1 MDPLLGTQFPFATL
15 FFAVIFTTWYGGLRP
30 AVAAVVLGAVAVDV
44 LPMPPYGWFQLATDS
59 ERYGLLL
66 YLITGFGISVLGGK
80 MHSGYEDAASRL
92 EASRLAE
99 RNSRAFNLELEARVA
114 DRTARL
120 SEQAQILDLAHDTIF
135 IRDVNDR
142 VIYWNEGAT
151 RLYGFSKDEAM
162 GEIAHL
168 LLATQFPQPLEVI
181 RLHVLAHGSWS
192 GELVHRRRDGTL
204 VNVAS
209 NWTLRRDA
217 SSRPVSTIE
226 MNFDITERKKAEM
239 EKEKSRLQLNAIFRN
254 SRDGIMVLEAVRDA
268 DGMLKDLAFVMVNPA
283 AEILARSNASELTD
297 QRLCEKVPSVISDG
311 LFEKYARTIAENTD
325 LELDYETSRD
335 GKPRWLRISA
345 VKMGDG
351 LVVSYRDITAK
362 KLAENQRQLLVSRLG
377 VATGILRVGVWEWDV
392 ATQAVQW
399 DERMY
404 ETYGL
409 PADMAINYDVW
420 SNAVVPEDLPGA
432 AAELRRAIDS
442 KSQNSMEFRIRLP
455 NGGIRHIQS
464 AYGTILDDSGEVARV
479 VGVNTDVTERRK
491 SEERF
496 QLVVEAE
503 PNAMVLVGPDGLM
516 TLVNTQ
522 AEKLFGY
529 SRSQLLGQPVEMLL
543 PERLRIDHRR
553 HRSEFN
559 GAWVARDAGEQK
571 DLYALRSD
579 GVEVPVEIGLNPI
592 HTEEGRSV
600 LASVVDITER
610 SKVEGYLKLLSTLIE
625 SAKDYAIFMLDAGGC
640 VLTWNQ
646 GAERI
651 KGYTRDEILGKH
663 LSSFYT
669 VEDVKLGRP
678 ENGLR
683 IARDQGRFED
693 EGWRVRKDGST
704 FWASGLITAVYNQ
717 RGELR
722 GFSKITRDRTEQR
735 ITEERFQTVV
745 EASPSALVMV
755 SHDGLITLVNRQTER
770 LLGYDRAELLG
781 RNVEMLVPAR
791 LRATH
796 REQRNAFN
804 QSPAARAM
812 GAGANLIALRKDGYE
827 VPVEIGMNPITT
839 GEGEFVLASIIDVTE
854 RKRYENELHTKAAEM
869 ERFTYTVSHDL
880 KSPLITIKSFISMI
894 DLDIAAG
901 KLDRIGNDLQRV
913 SKAADRM
920 QMLLEEVLAL
930 SRVGRVENAPETV
943 NLAALVSE
951 ALELVAGRIAA
962 NHIHVEVDENL
973 PFVTVY
979 RNRMVEALQNLID
992 NATKFM
998 GEQREPE
1005 IRIGVQRD
1013 GYETR
1018 FYVRDNG
1025 AGIDTKHHERIF
1037 GLFDKLNPKS
1047 EGSGAGL
1054 AIVKRIIELHGG
1066 RIWVESSG
1074 KGGSTFWF
1082 TLDERLPTAVEG
1094 WSGDK

>member
-377 VATGILRVGVWEWDV
+377 VATGILRVGVGRGNSSRSVGREDV
-392 ATQAVQW
+392 RDLRFA
-399 DERMY
+399 RG
-404 ETYGL
+404 YG
-409 PADMAINYDVW
+409 DQ
-420 SNAVVPEDLPGA
+420 
-432 AAELRRAIDS
+432 LRC
-442 KSQNSMEFRIRLP
+442 
-455 NGGIRHIQS
+455 
-464 AYGTILDDSGEVARV
+464 
-479 VGVNTDVTERRK
+479 
-491 SEERF
+491 
-496 QLVVEAE
+496 VVEC
-503 PNAMVLVGPDGLM
+503 
-516 TLVNTQ
+516 
-522 AEKLFGY
+522 
-529 SRSQLLGQPVEMLL
+529 R
-543 PERLRIDHRR
+543 
-553 HRSEFN
+553 
-559 GAWVARDAGEQK
+559 GA
-571 DLYALRSD
+571 
-579 GVEVPVEIGLNPI
+579 
-592 HTEEGRSV
+592 
-600 LASVVDITER
+600 
-610 SKVEGYLKLLSTLIE
+610 
-625 SAKDYAIFMLDAGGC
+625 
-640 VLTWNQ
+640 
-646 GAERI
+646 
-651 KGYTRDEILGKH
+651 
-663 LSSFYT
+663 
-669 VEDVKLGRP
+669 
-678 ENGLR
+678 
-683 IARDQGRFED
+683 
-693 EGWRVRKDGST
+693 
-704 FWASGLITAVYNQ
+704 
-717 RGELR
+717 
-722 GFSKITRDRTEQR
+722 
-735 ITEERFQTVV
+735 
-745 EASPSALVMV
+745 
-755 SHDGLITLVNRQTER
+755 
-770 LLGYDRAELLG
+770 
-781 RNVEMLVPAR
+781 
-791 LRATH
+791 
-796 REQRNAFN
+796 
-804 QSPAARAM
+804 
-812 GAGANLIALRKDGYE
+812 
-827 VPVEIGMNPITT
+827 
-839 GEGEFVLASIIDVTE
+839 
-854 RKRYENELHTKAAEM
+854 
-869 ERFTYTVSHDL
+869 
-880 KSPLITIKSFISMI
+880 
-894 DLDIAAG
+894 
-901 KLDRIGNDLQRV
+901 
-913 SKAADRM
+913 
-920 QMLLEEVLAL
+920 
-930 SRVGRVENAPETV
+930 
-943 NLAALVSE
+943 
-951 ALELVAGRIAA
+951 
-962 NHIHVEVDENL
+962 
-973 PFVTVY
+973 
-979 RNRMVEALQNLID
+979 
-992 NATKFM
+992 
-998 GEQREPE
+998 
-1005 IRIGVQRD
+1005 
-1013 GYETR
+1013 
-1018 FYVRDNG
+1018 
-1025 AGIDTKHHERIF
+1025 
-1037 GLFDKLNPKS
+1037 
-1047 EGSGAGL
+1047 
-1054 AIVKRIIELHGG
+1054 
-1066 RIWVESSG
+1066 
-1074 KGGSTFWF
+1074 
-1082 TLDERLPTAVEG
+1082 
-1094 WSGDK
+1094 